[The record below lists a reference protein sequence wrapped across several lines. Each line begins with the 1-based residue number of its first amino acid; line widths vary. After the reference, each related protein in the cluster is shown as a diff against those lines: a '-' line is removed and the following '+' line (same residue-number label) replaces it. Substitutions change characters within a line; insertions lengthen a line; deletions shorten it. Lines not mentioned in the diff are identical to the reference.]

1 MGCPQ
6 TARLWHNMPERR
18 AIAIRRKRLSMTSL
32 IDVIFLLLLFFMLSS
47 TFARQGELPL
57 DLAMGGADSVPETPP
72 LFLQLLPD
80 ALRLNSVDATV
91 EDLQA
96 ALDDPEGGLVLIAMA
111 DGVEAQGLADILHLV
126 QRRNGWRIGVIG
138 AGGS

>member
-1 MGCPQ
+1 MPD
-6 TARLWHNMPERR
+6 RLDIAMRR
-18 AIAIRRKRLSMTSL
+18 RRLSMTSL

-57 DLAMGGADSVPETPP
+57 DLAMAGADTPPATPP

-80 ALRLNSVDATV
+80 ALRLNSVATTTD
-91 EDLQA
+91 DLHA
-96 ALDDPEGGLVLIAMA
+96 ALDDADGGLVLIAMA
-111 DGVEAQGLADILHLV
+111 DGVDAQRLADILHLI

-138 AGGS
+138 ARGS